1 MIVSYA
7 GRSIRRRLK
16 RSGSMYYIPYSIKS
30 GTGNID
36 LELIGAQK
44 PLVISDNSF
53 GNLRTLIE
61 TLVAPVSQ
69 PENLSGLYLN
79 KEDRAR

>member
-1 MIVSYA
+1 
-7 GRSIRRRLK
+7 
-16 RSGSMYYIPYSIKS
+16 MYYIPYSIKS